1 MSFQE
6 NLRLYRERA
15 GYTQAKEFAAAIGLK
30 YTTYIAYEN
39 QGKEPKYDTLRRIA
53 AALNVSTDMLLGVSG
68 ISDYEEYR
76 QLLERSGCEVTEDA
90 GRVIVSLPV
99 EKMLP
104 VEKITQEES
113 PERNTS
119 AHGYVVLPA
128 QLLFSNKASLCAY
141 MAGIVAEFDNLLSPA
156 KIAYIPLALLRY
168 AMKEA
173 EEAPTQDAPPD
184 TAALIGKKILAASPA
199 AQAAINEIIRDDEK
213 E

>member
-1 MSFQE
+1 MTFQD
-6 NLRLYRERA
+6 NLRHYREKA
-15 GYTQAKEFAAAIGLK
+15 GYAQAKDFAAAIGVK
-30 YTTYIAYEN
+30 YSTYMAYEN
-39 QGKEPKYDTLRRIA
+39 LGREPKYDTLRRIA
-53 AALNVSTDMLLGVSG
+53 EALNVSIDTLLGFSG
-68 ISDYEEYR
+68 VDRYEEYR
-76 QLLERSGCEVTEDA
+76 QLLERSGCDVTEDA

-104 VEKITQEES
+104 VEKITKEETHKKNKS
-113 PERNTS
+113 THRY
-119 AHGYVVLPA
+119 AVLPA
-128 QLLFSNKASLCAY
+128 QLLFSNKVSLCACV
-141 MAGIVAEFDNLLSPA
+141 AGIVAEFDNLLAPA
-156 KIAYIPLALLRY
+156 KAEYIPLTLLRH

>member
-15 GYTQAKEFAAAIGLK
+15 GYAQAKEFAAAIGLK

-68 ISDYEEYR
+68 IGAYEEYR
-76 QLLERSGCEVTEDA
+76 QLLERSGCFVTESD
-90 GRVIVSLPV
+90 
-99 EKMLP
+99 
-104 VEKITQEES
+104 EKIIVAISADKFMQDER
-113 PERNTS
+113 PENADLIALIPMQIIFPS
-119 AHGYVVLPA
+119 EAA
-128 QLLFSNKASLCAY
+128 LCAC

-168 AMKEA
+168 AMNRETS
-173 EEAPTQDAPPD
+173 TQDAPPD

>member
-15 GYTQAKEFAAAIGLK
+15 GYAQAKEFAAAIGLK

-76 QLLERSGCEVTEDA
+76 QLLERSGCFVTESD
-90 GRVIVSLPV
+90 GEIIVAVSAD
-99 EKMLP
+99 KFMQD
-104 VEKITQEES
+104 KR
-113 PERNTS
+113 PENADLIALIPMQIIFPS
-119 AHGYVVLPA
+119 
-128 QLLFSNKASLCAY
+128 KAALCAC

-156 KIAYIPLALLRY
+156 KIAYIPLALLRH

>member
-68 ISDYEEYR
+68 IGDYEEHR
-76 QLLERSGCEVTEDA
+76 QLLERSGCHVTENA
-90 GRVIVSLPV
+90 GRVIVTLPIS
-99 EKMLP
+99 
-104 VEKITQEES
+104 KILGTHT
-113 PERNTS
+113 PERNMLV
-119 AHGYVVLPA
+119 HGYGVNSTHPPHIA
-128 QLLFSNKASLCAY
+128 FTGKASLCAC
-141 MAGIVAEFDNLLSPA
+141 MAGIVAEFDNMLAPA
-156 KIAYIPLALLRY
+156 KVEYISLALLRY
-168 AMKEA
+168 AMKQETS
-173 EEAPTQDAPPD
+173 TQDAPPD